1 MKRTVEL
8 GKWRVGLFSQEP
20 LLAALGATDR
30 NTLLGMGSRRTYQ
43 AGDRIMTQG
52 ATEDFVL
59 ALSSGWT
66 TVSADSDNGRSV
78 IFGLCGP
85 HDLVGELAIFDGGPR
100 SANVTALTNVSAQLL
115 TRSQFQSFLRK
126 HPHAYE
132 AVLRGMA
139 IRLRAADIHS
149 QDLATLPVLRRLARL
164 LLDVDGKDPRAAAAA
179 RLTQNELA
187 AAIGATRESV
197 AKALADLRSRDVL
210 RTLDRRIVVIDRPAL
225 AAIAAL

>member
-1 MKRTVEL
+1 M
-8 GKWRVGLFSQEP
+8 GLFSQEP
-20 LLAALGATDR
+20 LLAALDLADR
-30 NTLLGMGSRRTYQ
+30 NTLLEMGTPRAYR
-43 AGDRIMTQG
+43 AGERIMAQG
-52 ATEDFVL
+52 ALEDFVL
-59 ALSSGWT
+59 ALSSGWA
-66 TVSADSDNGRSV
+66 TVSADAVNGRSV

-85 HDLVGELAIFDGGPR
+85 YDLVGELAVFDGRPR
-100 SANVTALTNVSAQLL
+100 SANVSALTPVAARMF
-115 TRSQFQSFLRK
+115 TRNQFRSFLRK

-132 AVLRGMA
+132 VVLRGMA
-139 IRLRAADIHS
+139 IRLRAADAHS

-210 RTLDRRIVVIDRPAL
+210 RVLDRRIVVIDRPAL
-225 AAIAAL
+225 AAIADL

>member
-1 MKRTVEL
+1 MAALAASDRDA
-8 GKWRVGLFSQEP
+8 
-20 LLAALGATDR
+20 LLA
-30 NTLLGMGSRRTYQ
+30 MGSPRTYR
-43 AGDRIMTQG
+43 AGRRIMAQG
-52 ATEDFVL
+52 AVEDFVL
-59 ALSSGWT
+59 ALSTGWT
-66 TVSADSDNGRSV
+66 TVSADADNGRSV

-85 HDLVGELAIFDGGPR
+85 RDLIGEMAVFDGGPR
-100 SANVTALTNVSAQLL
+100 SANVTALTDVSARLL
-115 TRSQFQSFLRK
+115 TRGQFQSFLRG

-132 AVLRGMA
+132 VLLRGMA
-139 IRLRAADIHS
+139 IRLRAADVHS

-164 LLDVDGKDPRAAAAA
+164 LLDVDGEDPRSAAAA

-210 RTLDRRIVVIDRPAL
+210 RTVDRRIVVIDRPAL